1 MTSYLHLFAYWLNL
15 EQLKYIKANNKEFKF
30 NEADN
35 PRATTLAEDFENL
48 SLVVLSSTCEQPF
61 TKFSKVYIG

>member
-1 MTSYLHLFAYWLNL
+1 MSNTIT
-15 EQLKYIKANNKEFKF
+15 LKPKTKNSSF

-35 PRATTLAEDFENL
+35 PRATTLAENFEIPI
-48 SLVVLSSTCEQPF
+48 LVVLSSTYEQPS